1 MAFSQSTQRQGAKTG
16 DPAEKA
22 IAQYFQIY
30 LET

>member
-1 MAFSQSTQRQGAKTG
+1 MAFSQSTQRQGAKTV
-16 DPAEKA
+16 DPTEKA